1 MQRFT
6 FVIAPMLLLL
16 LTVPLWAQDIPAE
29 PPPGEEPPPAEQPA
43 PEEPP
48 GEQPAVPAE
57 PADDPA
63 VVDQARSAQ
72 RQIRMIEIIQALQL
86 NGGQVEA
93 LADLM
98 AQIKADKAEIAKLE
112 GAVRSRDLRKIEN
125 VVTNWTELKQVSPE
139 DFVGAQRVGAKQQ
152 PDIARLRGHVA
163 ALVGQAIERVLD
175 AEQRSGIET
184 PQERLAKLRRTE
196 RVLQNRMVDV
206 EGLMKSLE
214 KAVQLSPEQFN
225 QQSEALADRLA
236 ADVAGPDS
244 PYLATVKQRMIRV
257 LQDLKRIPQPEWQA
271 NRENIQSM
279 VCNQLGIEPPEEK
292 GEPGRV
298 KPDVVPQESFFVF
311 MTDPESLPLIT
322 KILERGQEAPPEG
335 EDEGEGEGEGEGGLG
350 LASVGGAAA

>member
-6 FVIAPMLLLL
+6 FVIAPVLLLL
-16 LTVPLWAQDIPAE
+16 LAVPTWAQDTPAE
-29 PPPGEEPPPAEQPA
+29 PPPGQEPPPTEQPA

-48 GEQPAVPAE
+48 GEQPTAPAE
-57 PADDPA
+57 PAGDA
-63 VVDQARSAQ
+63 AIVDQARSAQ

-86 NGGQVEA
+86 NRGQVEA

-98 AQIKADKAEIAKLE
+98 AQIQADKAEIAKLE
-112 GAVRSRDLRKIEN
+112 GAVRDRDLRKIES
-125 VVTNWTELKQVSPE
+125 VITDWTELKQISPQ
-139 DFVGAQRVGAKQQ
+139 DFAAAQQVGAKQR

-163 ALVGQAIERVLD
+163 ALVGQAIEQVLD

-184 PQERLAKLRRTE
+184 PQERLTKLRRTE
-196 RVLQNRMVDV
+196 RILQNRMVDV

-214 KAVQLSPEQFN
+214 KAVQLDPEQFN

-244 PYLATVKQRMIRV
+244 PYLATVKQRMMRV

-279 VCNQLGIEPPEEK
+279 ICNQLGIEPPEAK
-292 GEPGRV
+292 AEPGRV
-298 KPDVVPQESFFVF
+298 KPDVVPQESFYVF
-311 MTDPESLPLIT
+311 MTDPEALPLLT
-322 KILERGQEAPPEG
+322 KILERGQEAPP
-335 EDEGEGEGEGEGGLG
+335 EGEGEGEGEGGLG
-350 LASVGGAAA
+350 LASMGGAAA

>member
-1 MQRFT
+1 MYKIQVQRFT

-63 VVDQARSAQ
+63 VVDQARSAP
-72 RQIRMIEIIQALQL
+72 RPIRMIEIIQALQL

-93 LADLM
+93 RADRM

-175 AEQRSGIET
+175 AEPAVMGPVE
-184 PQERLAKLRRTE
+184 PAAPERRAIG
-196 RVLQNRMVDV
+196 DV
-206 EGLMKSLE
+206 GDGQGCL
-214 KAVQLSPEQFN
+214 
-225 QQSEALADRLA
+225 
-236 ADVAGPDS
+236 AGPPAVIHHS
-244 PYLATVKQRMIRV
+244 RA
-257 LQDLKRIPQPEWQA
+257 A
-271 NRENIQSM
+271 
-279 VCNQLGIEPPEEK
+279 G
-292 GEPGRV
+292 
-298 KPDVVPQESFFVF
+298 KP
-311 MTDPESLPLIT
+311 
-322 KILERGQEAPPEG
+322 
-335 EDEGEGEGEGEGGLG
+335 
-350 LASVGGAAA
+350 VGPHRQGPRK